1 MTRDP
6 EDTDPPGRAP
16 APQRIWLLGPPGAGK
31 TTLGRQLAE
40 RLACPHHELDAHF
53 WHQGWTRADSDGFH
67 ATVTELA
74 AGERWIIDGQ
84 YHDAHPV
91 LASRA
96 DTVIWLDIP
105 LRVALWRVTRRTL
118 RRLLTR
124 TALWNDNRETLSSA
138 LGLLVWTVRSHQ
150 GVAAVNRP
158 LLARLASRDVRTVR
172 TASAQTALTEL
183 LGAHP
188 AAPAAHRA
196 AGKTPAAPSFEPP
209 APDGADPLAPAR
221 RP

>member
-6 EDTDPPGRAP
+6 EDTDLPGCAS

-31 TTLGRQLAE
+31 TTLGRRLAE
-40 RLACPHHELDAHF
+40 GLACPHHELDAYF

-67 ATVTELA
+67 AAVTELA
-74 AGERWIIDGQ
+74 ARETWIIDGQ

-96 DTVIWLDIP
+96 DTVIWLDVP
-105 LRVALWRVTRRTL
+105 LGVALWRVTRRTL

-124 TALWNDNRETLSSA
+124 TALWNDNRETLGSA
-138 LGLLVWTVRSHQ
+138 LGLLVWTARSHRN
-150 GVAAVNRP
+150 VAAVNRP
-158 LLARLASRDVRTVR
+158 LLARLAARDVRTVR
-172 TASAQTALTEL
+172 TASAQAALTEL

-188 AAPAAHRA
+188 AAPAARRT
-196 AGKTPAAPSFEPP
+196 AGRTPAAPSSEPP
-209 APDGADPLAPAR
+209 ASDGTDPLAPAR
-221 RP
+221 RQ